1 MVAVQA
7 RKKKQRAIDH
17 PFSDSRG
24 DTMSREPEAAMDDV
38 PDADQ
43 IIQDC
48 LNLDHPKSFFLPH
61 TLGLGHLSVDGGRGS
76 ILRGRE
82 LLLET

>member
-1 MVAVQA
+1 
-7 RKKKQRAIDH
+7 
-17 PFSDSRG
+17 
-24 DTMSREPEAAMDDV
+24 MSREPEAAMDDV

-61 TLGLGHLSVDGGRGS
+61 TLGLGLGHLSVDGGRE
-76 ILRGRE
+76 GRY
-82 LLLET
+82 